1 MAGKPVVLPDAYT
14 GEGSWD
20 EWLEHFENVAAV
32 SKWTP
37 EQKLLWLKVRL
48 TGRAQR
54 AFKQLPEEAQ
64 AAYPE
69 AVKALHVRFDPES
82 KWVLYVAEFYT
93 RTKKKSEGWAD
104 FGEDLRVLA
113 DRAFPTLGAD
123 ARQLLALQQYLMQL
137 DNPQVAFA
145 VKQRHPTTVEAA
157 VSITL
162 ELESY
167 LLPKQRVARVEEA
180 PVDPLGIKQDALLET
195 MSTILDRLECLE
207 TQTSVTPRNN
217 QPKAKEASATR
228 CLLQVRQR
236 GTLCS
241 RMSSQKEVAGKRQ
254 TLGVVEP
261 TSEGEPEAP
270 KQCPPPTTVYST
282 VSELSYFVSTTIN
295 DGAVSFLIDTGS
307 AFTILRKDTFE
318 RICPDG
324 PPLDASSQTFVGV
337 NGNSLDSHGSY
348 ELCINISGRLFN
360 HRIFVLSD
368 ITTEALLGLDFLEAH
383 GSTLALGAG
392 ELHFSRIGGKVP
404 LCKGGQPDMVRP
416 TAVLRVT
423 ATTRVPALS
432 KMEVLATLEGPAPDG
447 MWLVEGCKT
456 SSPPVLVARAVVTAQ
471 AHAAERPY
479 PHPQPGKRGCDPARG
494 Q

>member
-32 SKWTP
+32 NKWTP

-69 AVKALHVRFDPES
+69 AVKALHVRFEPES
-82 KWVLYVAEFYT
+82 KRVLYVAEFHT

-123 ARQLLALQQYLMQL
+123 ARQLLALQQYLTQL

-180 PVDPLGIKQDALLET
+180 PVDHLGIKQDALLET
-195 MSTILDRLECLE
+195 MSTILDRLERLE

-217 QPKAKEASATR
+217 QPKAKEASAPVV
-228 CLLQVRQR
+228 CYKC
-236 GTLCS
+236 G
-241 RMSSQKEVAGKRQ
+241 KEGHYA
-254 TLGVVEP
+254 
-261 TSEGEPEAP
+261 
-270 KQCPPPTTVYST
+270 
-282 VSELSYFVSTTIN
+282 
-295 DGAVSFLIDTGS
+295 
-307 AFTILRKDTFE
+307 
-318 RICPDG
+318 
-324 PPLDASSQTFVGV
+324 
-337 NGNSLDSHGSY
+337 
-348 ELCINISGRLFN
+348 
-360 HRIFVLSD
+360 
-368 ITTEALLGLDFLEAH
+368 
-383 GSTLALGAG
+383 
-392 ELHFSRIGGKVP
+392 
-404 LCKGGQPDMVRP
+404 
-416 TAVLRVT
+416 
-423 ATTRVPALS
+423 
-432 KMEVLATLEGPAPDG
+432 
-447 MWLVEGCKT
+447 
-456 SSPPVLVARAVVTAQ
+456 
-471 AHAAERPY
+471 
-479 PHPQPGKRGCDPARG
+479 RGCAAKKKLPGNGRPSA
-494 Q
+494 